1 MNIERLNSIYRDIRL
16 ADKSDIDNIK
26 QLTIDFPFY
35 SLPYVILSKY
45 YYQTEHYKFEDMLRQ
60 AAMRVKDRKVLYN
73 YIHET
78 DTEVPVKIETKTE
91 LVEEK
96 LSSVEDFLSD
106 MEIETSQAADNT
118 VVHEEVSV
126 SIEKKEFLESNAHVT
141 EELPSEP
148 LKSEPLEIDE
158 SNEFTLHGQSD
169 DVIIQSEE
177 LKTFDPIGEEIETEF
192 SFSHAFSTG
201 NEIEEVAEVAEPIET
216 EEKVKNEVEHQE
228 MMAPDPEIETK
239 QEEKEEEIRGEE
251 LRQIVDDNLRKYP
264 IYSLETHF
272 KELDEEIKEKA
283 QEEDDDPGKDFFAW
297 LNSPKNKQKQTVA
310 IVNVQEVEEE
320 ELTEKNE
327 KINTN
332 VNLDLIERFIQS
344 NPQITRQKKEFFNAE
359 NMAKKSEVNDL
370 EIVTETLANI
380 YYEQGNYDLAIKAYE
395 KLSLQNPSKQT
406 YFADLIEKIN
416 KERK

>member
-1 MNIERLNSIYRDIRL
+1 MNIERLNSIYKDIRL

-78 DTEVPVKIETKTE
+78 AVEESNVIEKKSEV
-91 LVEEK
+91 VEEK

-106 MEIETSQAADNT
+106 TSVEIPQIEENLVDEPIQITADVKEVLEIETM
-118 VVHEEVSV
+118 VVDE
-126 SIEKKEFLESNAHVT
+126 SIT
-141 EELPSEP
+141 EP
-148 LKSEPLEIDE
+148 LTAAAFQTEDS
-158 SNEFTLHGQSD
+158 SEFTLHGQTEEITIP
-169 DVIIQSEE
+169 VEE
-177 LKTFDPIGEEIETEF
+177 LRTFDPIGEEIETEF
-192 SFSHAFSTG
+192 SFSHSFSKNSETAESETDQPQEFVEVEETNAVQ
-201 NEIEEVAEVAEPIET
+201 NEDSNDSEEEVDEET
-216 EEKVKNEVEHQE
+216 S
-228 MMAPDPEIETK
+228 T
-239 QEEKEEEIRGEE
+239 GEE

-272 KELDEEIKEKA
+272 KDSNVELLEQEEKEEEEIE
-283 QEEDDDPGKDFFAW
+283 DPGKDFFAW
-297 LNSPKNKQKQTVA
+297 LNSPKNKHKQEETNS
-310 IVNVQEVEEE
+310 IVQESEDGEIIE
-320 ELTEKNE
+320 TRENAK
-327 KINTN
+327 TN
-332 VNLDLIERFIQS
+332 VNLDLIEKFIQS
-344 NPQITRQKKEFFNAE
+344 NPQITRQKKEFFSAE

>member
-1 MNIERLNSIYRDIRL
+1 MNIERLNSIYKDIRL

-78 DTEVPVKIETKTE
+78 VVEESVKTEV
-91 LVEEK
+91 VEEK
-96 LSSVEDFLSD
+96 LSSVDDFLSD
-106 MEIETSQAADNT
+106 MELEATQAEDIAVIHEQAPISTEIEEILDSNIQ
-118 VVHEEVSV
+118 VS
-126 SIEKKEFLESNAHVT
+126 EQYL
-141 EELPSEP
+141 SEP
-148 LKSEPLEIDE
+148 AIAEPILTED
-158 SNEFTLHGQSD
+158 SNEFTLHGQT
-169 DVIIQSEE
+169 EE
-177 LKTFDPIGEEIETEF
+177 LVIPEEEIKTFDPIGEEIETEF
-192 SFSHAFSTG
+192 SFSHAFTI
-201 NEIEEVAEVAEPIET
+201 NKEIEVEKIVETLEAEQKEESKVDLNET
-216 EEKVKNEVEHQE
+216 
-228 MMAPDPEIETK
+228 MPDSETK
-239 QEEKEEEIRGEE
+239 REEEETNAEE

-272 KELDEEIKEKA
+272 KESDEEIEEKGLA
-283 QEEDDDPGKDFFAW
+283 AEDEDDPGKDFFAW
-297 LNSPKNKQKQTVA
+297 LNSPKNKQKQIVA
-310 IVNVQEVEEE
+310 IDETQEIEEE
-320 ELTEKNE
+320 EFTVSDK

-332 VNLDLIERFIQS
+332 VNLDLIEKFIQS

>member
-1 MNIERLNSIYRDIRL
+1 MNIERLNSIYKDIRL

-26 QLTIDFPFY
+26 QLTVDFPFY

-91 LVEEK
+91 IVEEK

-106 MEIETSQAADNT
+106 MELETSQAEDIA
-118 VVHEEVSV
+118 VIHEQAPVP
-126 SIEKKEFLESNAHVT
+126 IEKEEFLESSGLVT
-141 EELPSEP
+141 EEFLTEPAQSEP
-148 LKSEPLEIDE
+148 LVTDE
-158 SNEFTLHGQSD
+158 SNEFTLHGQS
-169 DVIIQSEE
+169 EE
-177 LKTFDPIGEEIETEF
+177 LVIPEEESKTFDPIGEEIETEF
-192 SFSHAFSTG
+192 SFSHAFSI
-201 NEIEEVAEVAEPIET
+201 NKEIEVEEIAEPIET
-216 EEKVKNEVEHQE
+216 EEKEEIKTEQQE
-228 MMAPDPEIETK
+228 MAPDLETEK
-239 QEEKEEEIRGEE
+239 QEAEKEEETLGEE

-272 KELDEEIKEKA
+272 KESEEIEEKDLA
-283 QEEDDDPGKDFFAW
+283 VEDEDDPGKDFFAW
-297 LNSPKNKQKQTVA
+297 LNSPKNKQKQV
-310 IVNVQEVEEE
+310 VLVDEVQEIEEE
-320 ELTEKNE
+320 EFTVSDKR
-327 KINTN
+327 INTN
-332 VNLDLIERFIQS
+332 VNLDLIEKFIQS

-380 YYEQGNYDLAIKAYE
+380 YLEQGNYDLAIKAYE